1 MYFASK
7 ADSIVKQTL
16 KQRQVH
22 WTGTMD
28 ETAGQPATKAIPYVE
43 KVVAEAGNLTRSDVR
58 ERRQEARTNE
68 TTDKRQM
75 KENGGCHNSLQIC

>member
-22 WTGTMD
+22 WYYTMVLYNYTMD
-28 ETAGQPATKAIPYVE
+28 ETVTDTGQCT
-43 KVVAEAGNLTRSDVR
+43 
-58 ERRQEARTNE
+58 
-68 TTDKRQM
+68 
-75 KENGGCHNSLQIC
+75 LQVKQTL